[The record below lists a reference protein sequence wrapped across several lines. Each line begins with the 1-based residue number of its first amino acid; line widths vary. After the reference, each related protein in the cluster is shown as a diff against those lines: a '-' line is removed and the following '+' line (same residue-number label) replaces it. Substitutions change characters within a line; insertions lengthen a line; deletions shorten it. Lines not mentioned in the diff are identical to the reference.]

1 MDRRK
6 KIIIQLMKN
15 EHYVPLKAKEI
26 AVLLTV
32 PKNEYGDFVLL
43 LKELEKDYKKYI
55 EIR

>member
-43 LKELEKDYKKYI
+43 LLGI
-55 EIR
+55 